1 MFGLDR
7 LVGFNDLRFF
17 VDDSGTTEVMH
28 IAGDGKIGLG
38 VTNPQQNLSV
48 AGGANIDQGNRN
60 AGSLDQGLR
69 FGSSSGEGIASQ
81 RTGEVIS
88 MAWIFTPTARRA

>member
-1 MFGLDR
+1 LFGLDR

-38 VTNPQQNLSV
+38 K
-48 AGGANIDQGNRN
+48 R
-60 AGSLDQGLR
+60 R
-69 FGSSSGEGIASQ
+69 FIPASPH
-81 RTGEVIS
+81 T
-88 MAWIFTPTARRA
+88 